1 MLERICSG
9 GVRFWQVCAFD
20 RCVDVER
27 ESESFYT
34 ASLSYRQ
41 DCAQNRR
48 GFHGEETLMVLRGG
62 GSIKQSMAKECPF
75 MLACFPPLQL
85 PLKGRESTRIVLNM
99 LFYSKRSGKV

>member
-48 GFHGEETLMVLRGG
+48 GFHEEKTLMVLRGG
-62 GSIKQSMAKECPF
+62 G
-75 MLACFPPLQL
+75 
-85 PLKGRESTRIVLNM
+85 VLN
-99 LFYSKRSGKV
+99 KVWQKSALLC

>member
-1 MLERICSG
+1 
-9 GVRFWQVCAFD
+9 
-20 RCVDVER
+20 
-27 ESESFYT
+27 
-34 ASLSYRQ
+34 
-41 DCAQNRR
+41 
-48 GFHGEETLMVLRGG
+48 MVLRGG